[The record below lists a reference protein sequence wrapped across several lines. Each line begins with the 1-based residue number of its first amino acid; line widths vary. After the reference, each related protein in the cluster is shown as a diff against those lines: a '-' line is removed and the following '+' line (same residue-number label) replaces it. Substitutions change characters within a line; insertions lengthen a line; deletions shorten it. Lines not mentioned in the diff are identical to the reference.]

1 MPFGIA
7 KGWVLPGVAV
17 VGEARECPLCGGTKW
32 ILFDGHKPQ
41 ETANE
46 GALPRLPRP
55 QGKIGARRVS

>member
-1 MPFGIA
+1 M
-7 KGWVLPGVAV
+7 
-17 VGEARECPLCGGTKW
+17 CGGTKW
-32 ILFDGHKPQ
+32 ILFDGHKPR